1 MNKLL
6 NDSLPYITGM
16 GYRKLCDFYVDEF
29 EVSDFSNTFDGMNIF
44 VKTDALDFFFENIAD
59 KIKNEYNIYSHNSD
73 TNITKEHLKYIEN
86 NSFLNKWFSQ
96 NINVEHEKLIPIPLG
111 IANARWPQGNVQTL
125 KKIQDENNQKERLFY
140 FNVNT
145 STNVVDRMNC
155 IQNVSVPNEKP
166 VDFETYLR
174 EISKSYFVISP
185 LGNGIDTHRN
195 WESIYLNSVAITIRT
210 KMSEYFLKNKL
221 PFHLLNNWSEFEEN
235 LFTSDYY
242 FELMKQYDNQNNK
255 IYLKKL
261 I

>member
-29 EVSDFSNTFDGMNIF
+29 EVSDFSNTFDGMNVF
-44 VKTDALDFFFENIAD
+44 VKTDALDFFFESIAG

-73 TNITKEHLKYIEN
+73 INITERYLKYIEN
-86 NSFLNKWFSQ
+86 NSFLNQWFAQ
-96 NINVEHEKLIPIPLG
+96 NVNVSHKKLIPIPLG
-111 IANARWPQGNVQTL
+111 IANARWPQGNVQTY

-140 FNVNT
+140 FNVNA

-155 IQNVSVPNEKP
+155 IQNISVSNEKP

-174 EISKSYFVISP
+174 EISRSYFVISP

-195 WESIYLNSVAITIRT
+195 WESIYLNSVAITVRT

-235 LFTSDYY
+235 LFTPDYY